1 MCGSR
6 GGDANA
12 RASYP
17 AGGAARSPLDRGI
30 WRQVVAYAAAA
41 VGVTV
46 VTALI
51 GLVRTHARI
60 ANISS
65 LYLVIVLAVAAIF
78 GGGPA
83 IAASVLAVLAFDWFF
98 VNPVGQFTVSDPEEW
113 LALVLFLATAI
124 VTSQLAAAQQRRAVE
139 ARRREREATALYTLS
154 SLIVQETEPVR
165 LIERVIDHFAD
176 ELELLG
182 AALYLPGSEGQLER
196 QTTFGPA
203 GRAAPTILPSALLT
217 TASDRV
223 AGAAVRESPLR
234 APAEAVT
241 PPGLIVAL
249 RDGSRVLGILWLARR
264 PDAGPLSA
272 EQRRFLE
279 TAGQQLGV
287 ALERARLQTE
297 ATEAAALR
305 RADEMKTA
313 LLSAVSHDLR
323 TPLALIKAAAG
334 SLRQT
339 DVPWTD
345 EERDGFAASIEQ
357 EVDRLD
363 RIVANLLDLSQI
375 ATGTLRMERQRYP
388 LAALVEEVL
397 ARLQPLLV
405 SHPVAVEIPE
415 DLPPVPVDYV
425 AIDRVLSNL
434 LENVARHTPP
444 GTTARI
450 AARREGNRVI
460 ITVADNGPG
469 IPSADLPRVF
479 DAFYRGGS
487 RGNGYPRGTGLG
499 LAVARG
505 LVEAHGGTMTVV
517 SPPGGGTTFTLTLP
531 LDDPIEQR
539 APSEASGPPQG
550 LEEAR

>member
-1 MCGSR
+1 M
-6 GGDANA
+6 
-12 RASYP
+12 
-17 AGGAARSPLDRGI
+17 
-30 WRQVVAYAAAA
+30 VAYAAAA
-41 VGVTV
+41 GGVTV

-65 LYLVIVLAVAAIF
+65 LYLIIVLAVAAIF

-154 SLIVQETEPVR
+154 SLIVQETEPVC
-165 LIERVIDHFAD
+165 LVERVIDHFAD

-182 AALYLPGSEGQLER
+182 AALYLPGPEGQLER
-196 QTTFGPA
+196 QATFGPA
-203 GRAAPTILPSALLT
+203 GHAAPSILPAVLLA
-217 TASDRV
+217 TASNGV
-223 AGAAVRESPLR
+223 AGAAVREGLPGT
-234 APAEAVT
+234 PAEAVM

-249 RDGSRVLGILWLARR
+249 RDGSRALGILWLARH
-264 PDAGPLSA
+264 PEAGPLSA

-279 TAGQQLGV
+279 TAGQQLGI

-375 ATGTLRMERQRYP
+375 ATGTLRMERQHYP

-444 GTTARI
+444 GTTACI
-450 AARREGNRVI
+450 TARHEGDRVI
-460 ITVADNGPG
+460 MTVADNGPG
-469 IPSADLPRVF
+469 IPPADLPRVF
-479 DAFYRGGS
+479 DAFYRGRS
-487 RGNGYPRGTGLG
+487 RGNSSPRGTGLG

-505 LVEAHGGTMTVV
+505 LVEAHGGTMTVA
-517 SPPGGGTTFTLTLP
+517 SLPGGGTTFTLTLP
-531 LDDPIEQR
+531 LDDPIAQR
-539 APSEASGPPQG
+539 VPAGASGSPQEP
-550 LEEAR
+550 EEAG